1 MSKKYKIGLII
12 EGDGKGGIKAITDT
26 NKSLTTFQR
35 QLTRTTQNNQS
46 FMQSLGKTSLKMGAA
61 GAALASV
68 ATLAGTFA
76 TVLKTDTIHELN
88 SLARSVDVS
97 VDSLSSW
104 SYAAQSV
111 GLSSDKMGDI
121 FKDSSDKIGDF
132 VATGGG
138 EAIDLFDNLNLSI
151 DELKQL
157 HPDQQL
163 LAIADGLEQ
172 VGTHGEKV
180 FYLESLA
187 DEASRLLPLLKNGA
201 TGLLKMQREADL
213 LGVTLSDV
221 DAAKVEHASDSFRV
235 LGGAA
240 EGFANQLTVQ
250 LSAAFAGLGENVLEL
265 LEQFGGMSGVVET
278 VVNNTVAGL
287 GVVINTIHAI
297 EIILKTI
304 GNAWL
309 QLAVVAGDALAQQA
323 QGVVWLIEQPL
334 DKLTDAIGFIMDG
347 WAQLFEA
354 VGEFLGETG
363 QSLTAF
369 GGSVRAASIEVTDFN
384 LTTQDITNAQ
394 AGLKTALA
402 NSTSEIERMKAEA
415 PGDSF
420 VADWQAAQHSIE
432 QQAKATV
439 ALGEAN
445 DQAQTKLQQTTAA
458 ALEQTEQASAY
469 AQSWESAVERIDEA
483 FASGWLDLIQGNAT
497 DVFQSVLGGFEQMLA
512 EMLHL
517 AVTKPILLNVQA
529 GIESVFGSGFGSGIG
544 GSGFNIGSLFS
555 AGDSLLGGG
564 IGGSILGV
572 GNTLMNVGSSLGFS
586 GLGAFGSGFASTGA
600 ILGTQGVFGGLGTS
614 LTNMGSLFGSGSV
627 LGGIGAALPVVGLV
641 AGAAQLIDS
650 IAGGKLFGSGW
661 QYDDHG
667 LNVRYANG
675 QFSGNNYSTEVKQ
688 RSLFRGRKWR
698 TEETPLD
705 DAVVQGMNQYFDGV
719 ESLILGAANELGLDS
734 VTQSQSVFGGENPGD
749 WGFDG
754 TDWREEWERFLD
766 NNVIETTKSLDD
778 FLKSYSSSFELSLK
792 DLSDEEAQ
800 AAIQQWASQTTNELV
815 NTIFGDALD
824 GLAVQGEN
832 LGDTLSRVMRQLA
845 LVDQG
850 FASVNVSLETL
861 ASHAGVSEL
870 VFSDD
875 VVQQA
880 GGGDRL
886 TALLQGYQSAFF
898 TEEELISRS
907 LESMADQVKTALN
920 DLGLAYGDDFR
931 ARFEQVSDS
940 GLSASELVNWLE
952 AGNLVGQFEAL
963 GDRLA
968 EVMKIDDPSGI
979 LQGYFANAALI
990 QDSTQTSTQ
999 TATQSATTADGTQA
1013 TTQED
1018 STQAAQQAQ
1027 QAAQIADPIV
1037 SEVASLNTRVNDTIG
1052 STNSHLVAIDSRL
1065 GEVNASIASG
1075 LQTFTTEVKAWRV
1088 DTDSH
1093 IAQLSR
1099 HIANIADQTATAQQH
1114 TATMIQDVT
1123 RLITDKRQTPPI
1135 FDQPPLL

>member
-26 NKSLTTFQR
+26 NKSLTIFQR

-121 FKDSSDKIGDF
+121 FKDTSDKIGDF

-138 EAIDLFDNLNLSI
+138 EAKDLFDNLNLSI

-187 DEASRLLPLLKNGA
+187 DEASRLLPLLEQGA

-250 LSAAFAGLGENVLEL
+250 LSAAFAGVGENVLEL

-432 QQAKATV
+432 QQSKATV

-529 GIESVFGSGFGSGIG
+529 GIESLFGSGFG

-555 AGDSLLGGG
+555 AGDGLLGGG

-614 LTNMGSLFGSGSV
+614 LTNISSLFGSGSV

-650 IAGGKLFGSGW
+650 ISGGKLFGSGW

-675 QFSGNNYSTEVKQ
+675 QFSGHNYLTEVKQ

-719 ESLILGAANELGLDS
+719 ESLILSAANELGIDS

-754 TDWREEWERFLD
+754 SDWREEWERFLD

-898 TEEELISRS
+898 TEEELISLS

-931 ARFEQVSDS
+931 ARFEQASDS

-963 GDRLA
+963 GERLA
-968 EVMKIDDPSGI
+968 EVMQIDDPSGI

-990 QDSTQTSTQ
+990 QNSTQDSIQNNTQDSTQ
-999 TATQSATTADGTQA
+999 TATQSATAADGTQA
-1013 TTQED
+1013 ATQEEN
-1018 STQAAQQAQ
+1018 A

-1037 SEVASLNTRVNDTIG
+1037 SEVASLNTTVNDTIG

-1075 LQTFTTEVKAWRV
+1075 LQTFTTEVKAWRM